1 MATKYSNGKY
11 VELTPEEITA
21 MQTEQ
26 AKAEAQEKHRPL
38 TESEVMGML
47 LRQQV
52 NTLDVDDQTAF
63 RMREFYPAW
72 SDIIGQTAEKAG
84 FKFTHNGNLYKTI
97 PANHTF
103 AAHWVPGEG
112 TESLYTR
119 IDETHDG
126 TLYDPIPY
134 EGNMALTAGLYYVQ
148 DGKTYLCNRDT
159 GNPVYN
165 ALSELVGLYVEM
177 V

>member
-1 MATKYSNGKY
+1 MRMFDGKEY
-11 VELTPEEITA
+11 RDFNESEITA

-26 AKAEAQEKHRPL
+26 ARHEAQERHRPL
-38 TESEVMGML
+38 SESEVMGIL

-52 NTLDVDDQTAF
+52 NTLEVDDQTAY
-63 RMREFYPAW
+63 RMLEFYPEWA
-72 SDIIGQTAEKAG
+72 DIIGQTAEKAG
-84 FKFTHNGNLYKTI
+84 FKFTHKGYLYKTI

-112 TESLYTR
+112 AESLYTR

-134 EGNMALTAGLYYVQ
+134 EGNMALVAGLYYAQ
-148 DGKTYLCNRDT
+148 DGVTYLCNRDT
-159 GNPVYN
+159 GNPVHN
-165 ALSELVGLYVEM
+165 ALSELAGLFVEP
-177 V
+177 VA

>member
-1 MATKYSNGKY
+1 MRKYENGFTRAMT
-11 VELTPEEITA
+11 LEEIAA

-52 NTLDVDDQTAF
+52 NTLEVDDQTAF

-72 SDIIGQTAEKAG
+72 SDSTAYPVGHKVQY
-84 FKFTHNGNLYKTI
+84 NGRLWRCI
-97 PANHTF
+97 QAHTSQDGWEPEN
-103 AAHWVPGEG
+103 AASLWEG
-112 TESLYTR
+112 
-119 IDETHDG
+119 INETHDG

-134 EGNMALTAGLYYVQ
+134 EGNMALVAGLYYVQ
-148 DGKTYLCNRDT
+148 DGMVYLCNRDT
-159 GNPVYN
+159 VNPVHN